1 MRCAA
6 ALARIGYGNTYPYP
20 NPVVGCVI
28 VRHRD
33 HDEDTNGDVV
43 MGF

>member
-6 ALARIGYGNTYPYP
+6 ALAWIGYGNTYP

-33 HDEDTNGDVV
+33 DDDDANDNIVV
-43 MGF
+43 GF